1 MGGSRYLFVEFI
13 DEEVNES
20 LNEWVGEQGSSYI
33 LHSSIKANA
42 SKTLVCLHL
51 CWVISILVDK
61 YLQIFTEHL
70 LCPTE

>member
-1 MGGSRYLFVEFI
+1 MGGSQYLFVEFI

-51 CWVISILVDK
+51 C
-61 YLQIFTEHL
+61 
-70 LCPTE
+70 